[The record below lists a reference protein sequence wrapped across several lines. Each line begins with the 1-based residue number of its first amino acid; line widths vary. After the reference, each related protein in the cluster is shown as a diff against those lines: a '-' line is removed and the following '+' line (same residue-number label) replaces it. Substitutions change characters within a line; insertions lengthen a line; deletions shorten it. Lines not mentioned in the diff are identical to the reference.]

1 MPTIR
6 VDCRHRAEGGLAVW
20 RYYFLKSYTLVVG
33 VGLFV
38 LGVVGLLGLT
48 TYFFIPPPKEF
59 AENFLHIGTGLVFI
73 CGWWLSDERNTLRTV
88 LGSMGLLLVIGKI
101 VIVGVRTID
110 LGFFTIHFVGVVC
123 LVVGVISLLVA
134 LCIGRAPGV

>member
-20 RYYFLKSYTLVVG
+20 RYYFLKGYTLVVG

-48 TYFFIPPPKEF
+48 TYFFITPPKEF

-73 CGWWLSDERNTLRTV
+73 CGWWLMDERGTSRTF
-88 LGSMGLLLVIGKI
+88 LGGMGILLVIAKV
-101 VIVGVRTID
+101 VIMGGRSMD
-110 LGFFTIHFVGVVC
+110 LGF
-123 LVVGVISLLVA
+123 LPSISLASSV
-134 LCIGRAPGV
+134 